1 VVRAEA
7 TPETMFFPD
16 ALTTTAPGMAD
27 DNDSIMAAEALSETL
42 HEAPRPNISVYNP
55 STITQRERAEASDR
69 ANSFSVLS
77 IFTGEDERFAY
88 VRRTTGAQ
96 GHGS

>member
-1 VVRAEA
+1 MVRGEA

-16 ALTTTAPGMAD
+16 ALTTTAQGMAD

-42 HEAPRPNISVYNP
+42 HAAPRPNVSVYNP
-55 STITQRERAEASDR
+55 TTGTQRERRAEAANR
-69 ANSFSVLS
+69 ANSFSVLG

-88 VRRTTGAQ
+88 VRRTTCA
-96 GHGS
+96 

>member
-16 ALTTTAPGMAD
+16 ALATTAPGTD

-42 HEAPRPNISVYNP
+42 HAAPRPNVSVYNP
-55 STITQRERAEASDR
+55 TTGAQRERAEVSNR

-88 VRRTTGAQ
+88 VRSLCSEARR
-96 GHGS
+96 GS

>member
-1 VVRAEA
+1 
-7 TPETMFFPD
+7 MFFPD
-16 ALTTTAPGMAD
+16 ALTTAPGMAD

-42 HEAPRPNISVYNP
+42 HEAPRPNVSVYNP
-55 STITQRERAEASDR
+55 TTGAQRERAEASNR

-88 VRRTTGAQ
+88 VRSLCPEARR
-96 GHGS
+96 GS